1 MTIDAR
7 IVVASVDTYLRFA
20 DAVNRLNISEQDPK
34 AGLPEVVGDVVGG
47 VSNKAVKG
55 VAKHKTDD
63 ALDSA
68 GEKLANAGQK
78 LLTNLLTGD
87 QPERQKSPQRRSR
100 RSTS

>member
-1 MTIDAR
+1 MNR
-7 IVVASVDTYLRFA
+7 IRFA
-20 DAVNRLNISEQDPK
+20 RRRGRSAPH
-34 AGLPEVVGDVVGG
+34 PEVVGDVVGG